1 MRIKRFRLRFFEKKG
16 FMTIQ
21 RRVCFLWIT
30 LVDDKGDDIQ
40 FKYLTDAEHYLNR
53 EKKFGEIFIINYQKI
68 MY

>member
-1 MRIKRFRLRFFEKKG
+1 
-16 FMTIQ
+16 MTIQ

-30 LVDDKGDDIQ
+30 LVDDEGNEIQ
-40 FKYLTDAEHYLNR
+40 FKYLSDAEHYLNR